1 MNIFGEY
8 IGISVIFIGEMFFQ
22 IYTESEQYF
31 IIRIYPLSFIFIFR
45 SKLIITWVS
54 FGAFSTKQYPHV
66 WSLDIFNNIQ
76 PITSLTRSQ
85 KF

>member
-8 IGISVIFIGEMFFQ
+8 IGISVTFIGEMFFQ

-66 WSLDIFNNIQ
+66 WSLDTFSNIQ
-76 PITSLTRSQ
+76 PITSLIRSQ